1 MKVYN
6 STIAKQSK
14 PFRDKYEPRFQ
25 FAFIRLIVM
34 HSLLIINK
42 TYNMYENIHAQL

>member
-14 PFRDKYEPRFQ
+14 PFRYKYLPRFSIRVYKINCNA
-25 FAFIRLIVM
+25 FA
-34 HSLLIINK
+34 INK
-42 TYNMYENIHAQL
+42 E